1 MLAVRC
7 NFAFHWATTS
17 TDQSFTFAFF
27 ATMHAL
33 ATALDTSTV
42 AMIVKARVT
51 IAGVAALSDT
61 DAENSAVAPTNQILS
76 NFVGQL

>member
-1 MLAVRC
+1 
-7 NFAFHWATTS
+7 
-17 TDQSFTFAFF
+17 
-27 ATMHAL
+27 MHAL

-61 DAENSAVAPTNQILS
+61 DAENSAAAPTNQILS